1 MASISWDELLDAVAE
16 RVFVTGDLTDDEIAI
31 VEATV
36 EVLVAK
42 GAAVAIEDD
51 GLDGPGTS

>member
-16 RVFVTGDLTDDEIAI
+16 RVFVTGDLTDDEIA
-31 VEATV
+31 
-36 EVLVAK
+36 
-42 GAAVAIEDD
+42 AVAIEDD

>member
-51 GLDGPGTS
+51 GLDGSGTS